1 MQLTN
6 PVHPQMTRGPLDRKT
21 MKEEIDTTVSE
32 RLFVL
37 SAHDKPSA
45 EKTMQSLGVYL
56 EQRPEVFQN
65 DLLSNLAYT
74 LGQRRSFHPW
84 RVAVTASTSAEL
96 VETLSNGKI
105 APCKQD
111 GEALRMGWIFTGQ
124 GAQWW
129 AMGRELY
136 QQYPVYA
143 SAIELADAHLVSIGA
158 NFSLLQEL
166 AKEEDTTQINA
177 AYLSQPT
184 CTAVQLALVNLLRSW
199 GLQPAAVVG
208 HSSGEIGA
216 AYAAGFITFEDAMT
230 IAYHRGRLVPILKKM
245 YPSLNGCMM
254 AVGASK
260 EQVAPLLDRIC
271 PSLGQAKITCIN
283 SPASITVS
291 GDEPAVTELQTLLE
305 AAYPGMFA
313 RKLQVDTAYHS
324 HHMDMVAKQYME
336 ALQELKAPEPSEVR
350 FYSSLLGRHIDSQ
363 ELDRTYWVQNLT
375 CPVRF
380 DEALQGM
387 CQPLHEHKTGVNM
400 LCELGP
406 HAALQGPVK
415 QTLKHI
421 GGAALKI
428 PYTSALARKK
438 NAVTTSLAMAGQLFV
453 RGAALDMGAI
463 NFPTQDKKP
472 QVLVDMPRYNWNHSS
487 KFLHESRFTKV
498 HKYHDAPRH
507 DIIGVLAP
515 YSNDTEPTWRNV
527 VRLDDLPWL
536 RQYQMQGV
544 TMFPIAG
551 FLAMAI
557 EAVAQKALTSKTAW
571 DDIEVEDLVVKSP
584 IMLSEEELEMTIIL
598 KKHGDVGTDS
608 ETTHSF
614 LIQSWSQTRGWSDNC
629 TGTVSLLSTSDNEVD
644 GRRFLK
650 QKRQDL
656 YKKSVDVSQAATEC
670 TSASRL
676 YTQLA
681 KSGVVYGELFRGL
694 EQCHASVDGA
704 VAQIIKTDT
713 SNEMPHHY
721 ETDYILHPAFMEQLV
736 SLYWPIVAAAGETD
750 TVHLPA
756 SIGRVTVSARA
767 LSETQKPGS
776 ALHALCEARAAVSNK
791 ASNSYD
797 MVALDSAG
805 EPVITIEGLSTSPIV
820 EHSSGAE
827 QSAPQELC
835 YKLDWEPV
843 VEEEGANGRAQPAFD
858 ADIVIIHGETEFQHN
873 LAAAITQHLEATLG
887 AKITQ
892 GTLQETA
899 HLAQGKL
906 CLVLT
911 ELDSPLL
918 ATLDAA
924 QFEALKVLL
933 TTVQGAMWVVQGAYH
948 NSTNPEANMISG
960 FSRTLRSEGTLANF
974 VTLDFD
980 PQDGSHAHDLVEPI
994 ARVLHMTLGATRKVG
1009 EKEFRA
1015 QGGKLFTPRILDDGE
1030 MNAFVHEQVHPSPTE
1045 PACFTDTD
1053 RPLRASLGTPGAL
1066 ETLVFEDD
1074 LSLRQGLPESCVDIA
1089 VRAVGLNPTDLANGT
1104 ALGKECTGTIMA
1116 VGSMVPHLRVGDRVA
1131 AIVPTGCLSNVAR
1144 VQSKFVFKV
1153 PSHMSFEALATMPVA
1168 YCTAVYALTTQA
1180 RLVEGESILIHDA
1193 ASAVG
1198 QAALTLASCIGA
1210 SVWATVKTAAEKD
1223 LLMTLYSIPQD
1234 RIWFSGA
1241 THFAERITSATKGGG
1256 VDVVFNT
1263 STDYRVLRA
1272 TWASIAQFGRFVDV
1286 VGGLGRMLNVS
1297 SSKSASFY
1305 SVDFKA
1311 LAIQRP
1317 GVVHRALGVVA
1328 SMLRY
1333 GQLRPLVNVASYGAA
1348 GIVDALQDV
1357 AAPQSNGKSVVVFRD
1372 SDYVTV
1378 SHLPP
1383 SLPHHVL
1390 TAPTGPAHP
1399 EAPNPPP

>member
-1 MQLTN
+1 
-6 PVHPQMTRGPLDRKT
+6 

-37 SAHDKPSA
+37 SAYDKISA

-84 RVAVTASTSAEL
+84 RIAFTASTSAEL

-111 GEALRMGWIFTGQ
+111 AEALRMGWIFTGQ

-143 SAIELADAHLVSIGA
+143 SAIELADAHLISIGA
-158 NFSLLQEL
+158 RFSLLQEL

-254 AVGASK
+254 AVGARK
-260 EQVAPLLDRIC
+260 DQIALLLDQIC
-271 PSLGQAKITCIN
+271 PSLGQAKIACIN
-283 SPASITVS
+283 SPASITIS
-291 GDEPAVTELQTLLE
+291 GDEPAITELQTLLE

-324 HHMDMVAKQYME
+324 HHMDLVAKQYME
-336 ALQELKAPEPSEVR
+336 ALQELKAPEPSKVR
-350 FYSSLLGRHIDSQ
+350 FYSSLLGRLVGSED
-363 ELDRTYWVQNLT
+363 LDKTYWVQNLT

-380 DEALQGM
+380 DSALQGM
-387 CQPLHEHKTGVNM
+387 CQPLNEHKTGVNM

-421 GGAALKI
+421 GGAAIKI

-438 NAVTTSLAMAGQLFV
+438 NAVSTTLVMAGTLFI
-453 RGAALDMGAI
+453 RGAALDMGSI

-487 KFLHESRFTKV
+487 KFLRESRFTNV

-544 TMFPIAG
+544 TMFPISG

-557 EAVAQKALTSKTAW
+557 EAVAQKAVTNKTPW
-571 DDIEVEDLVVKSP
+571 DDIEVEGLVVKSP
-584 IMLSEEELEMTIIL
+584 IMLLEEELEMTIIL
-598 KKHGDVGTDS
+598 KQHGDGTDS
-608 ETTHSF
+608 EATHSF
-614 LIQSWSQTRGWSDNC
+614 LIQSWSQTKGWSDNC
-629 TGTVSLLSTSDNEVD
+629 TGTVSLLSTNDNEVD
-644 GRRFLK
+644 GRRSRK
-650 QKRQDL
+650 YKRQCL
-656 YKKSVDVSQAATEC
+656 YAKGVDISQAATEC
-670 TSASRL
+670 TSASRM
-676 YTQLA
+676 YTQLS
-681 KSGVVYGELFRGL
+681 KIGVVYGELFQGL

-704 VAQIIKTDT
+704 IAKVVRTDT
-713 SNEMPHHY
+713 ANEMPHHY
-721 ETDYILHPAFMEQLV
+721 ETDYVLHPAFMEQLV
-736 SLYWPIVAAAGETD
+736 SLYWPIVAAAGETN

-756 SIGRVTVSARA
+756 SIDRVTVSARE
-767 LSETQKPGS
+767 LSNCLKPGS
-776 ALHALCEARAAVSNK
+776 ALHALCEARATVSNK

-797 MVALDSAG
+797 MFAVDSAG

-820 EHSSGAE
+820 EHGSGAE
-827 QSAPQELC
+827 TTAPQELC

-843 VEEEGANGRAQPAFD
+843 VEEERVNGQAQPGFD
-858 ADIVIIHGETEFQHN
+858 ADIVIVHGETELQHN
-873 LAAAITQHLEATLG
+873 LAAAIVQHLETTLG

-892 GTLQETA
+892 GTLEEIA
-899 HLAQGKL
+899 HLARGKI

-924 QFEALKVLL
+924 QFEALKRLL

-960 FSRTLRSEGTLANF
+960 LSRTLRSEGTLASF

-980 PQDGSHAHDLVEPI
+980 PQDGSHAHNFVEPI
-994 ARVLHMTLGATRKVG
+994 ARVLHMTLGAAAKVE

-1015 QGGKLFTPRILDDGE
+1015 EGGKLFTPRVLNDEE
-1030 MNAFVHEQVHPSPTE
+1030 MNVFVHEQVHPSPTE
-1045 PACFTDTD
+1045 PARFTDTA
-1053 RPLRASLGTPGAL
+1053 RPLLASLSTPGAP
-1066 ETLVFEDD
+1066 ETLTFSDSS
-1074 LSLRQGLPESCVDIA
+1074 SLHPDLPETCVDIA
-1089 VRAVGLNPTDLANGT
+1089 VKAVGINPTDLANGA
-1104 ALGKECTGTIMA
+1104 ALGKECTGTIST

-1131 AIVPTGCLSNVAR
+1131 AIVPTGCLANVAR
-1144 VQSKFVFKV
+1144 VQSNFVVKV
-1153 PSHMSFEALATMPVA
+1153 PAHMAFEDLATMPVA

-1180 RLVEGESILIHDA
+1180 RLVEGESVLIHDA

-1198 QAALTLASCIGA
+1198 QAALTLASSIGA
-1210 SVWATVKTAAEKD
+1210 SVWVTVQTAAEKEM
-1223 LLMTLYSIPQD
+1223 LMTLYSVPQD
-1234 RIWFSGA
+1234 RIWFTRA
-1241 THFAERITSATKGGG
+1241 IHFAERIRGVTKGDG

-1263 STDYRVLRA
+1263 LTDYRVLRA
-1272 TWASIAQFGRFVDV
+1272 TWASIAQFGRFVNV
-1286 VGGLGRMLNVS
+1286 VGGQRTTLHVPS
-1297 SSKSASFY
+1297 TASATVY
-1305 SVDFKA
+1305 TIDFAA
-1311 LAIQRP
+1311 LAAQCP
-1317 GVVHRALGVVA
+1317 SVVHRALSVVA
-1328 SMLRY
+1328 RMLQY
-1333 GQLRPLVNVASYGAA
+1333 GQLRPLLNVASYDAA
-1348 GIVDALQDV
+1348 GIVAALQNV
-1357 AAPQSNGKSVVVFRD
+1357 TTPQSNGRSVVVFKD
-1372 SDYVTV
+1372 SDFVTV
-1378 SHLPP
+1378 SPPPLSFISPLPTNYAYRP
-1383 SLPHHVL
+1383 RASKN
-1390 TAPTGPAHP
+1390 
-1399 EAPNPPP
+1399 PNPSSKKTQPTSSSAVPAASGAA

>member
-1 MQLTN
+1 
-6 PVHPQMTRGPLDRKT
+6 
-21 MKEEIDTTVSE
+21 MKEEIDTRASE
-32 RLFVL
+32 CLFVL
-37 SAHDKPSA
+37 SAHDKISA
-45 EKTMQSLGVYL
+45 EKSMQSLGVYL

-84 RVAVTASTSAEL
+84 RIAVTASTSAEL

-111 GEALRMGWIFTGQ
+111 VEALRMGWIFTGQ

-143 SAIELADAHLVSIGA
+143 SAIELADAHLISVGA
-158 NFSLLQEL
+158 KFSLLQEL
-166 AKEEDTTQINA
+166 TKEEGTTQINA

-260 EQVAPLLDRIC
+260 DQVAPLLDRIC
-271 PSLGQAKITCIN
+271 PSLGQAKIGCIN
-283 SPASITVS
+283 SPASITIS

-313 RKLQVDTAYHS
+313 RKLQVNTAYHS
-324 HHMDMVAKQYME
+324 HHMDLVVKQYME
-336 ALQELKAPEPSEVR
+336 ALQELKAPEPSAVR

-363 ELDRTYWVQNLT
+363 ELDKTYWVQNLT

-387 CQPLHEHKTGVNM
+387 CGPLNEHKTGVNM

-421 GGAALKI
+421 GDAAIKI

-438 NAVTTSLAMAGQLFV
+438 NAVTTALAMAGMLFV
-453 RGAALDMGAI
+453 RGAALDMGSI
-463 NFPTQDKKP
+463 NFPKQDKKP

-487 KFLHESRFTKV
+487 EFLHESRFTKV

-507 DIIGVLAP
+507 DIIGVLAL

-544 TMFPIAG
+544 TMFPISG
-551 FLAMAI
+551 FLAMAV
-557 EAVAQKALTSKTAW
+557 EAVAQKALTSKTSW
-571 DDIEVEDLVVKSP
+571 DNIEVEDLVVKSP

-598 KKHGDVGTDS
+598 KKHGDATDN
-608 ETTHSF
+608 EATHSF
-614 LIQSWSQTRGWSDNC
+614 LIQSWSQTKGWSDNC
-629 TGTVSLLSTSDNEVD
+629 TGTVSLIATNDNEVD
-644 GRRFLK
+644 GQRSGRY
-650 QKRQDL
+650 KRQQL
-656 YKKSVDVSQAATEC
+656 YSKSVDISQAATQC
-670 TSASRL
+670 TSASRM
-676 YTQLA
+676 YTQLS
-681 KSGVVYGELFRGL
+681 KIGVVYGGLFQGL

-704 VAQIIKTDT
+704 IAQIVRTDT

-721 ETDYILHPAFMEQLV
+721 ETDYVLHPAFVEQLV
-736 SLYWPIVAAAGETD
+736 SLYWPVIAAAGEIS

-767 LSETQKPGS
+767 LSKLQMPGS
-776 ALHALCEARAAVSNK
+776 ALHAMCEARATVSDHG
-791 ASNSYD
+791 SNSYD
-797 MVALDSAG
+797 MFTVDSAG
-805 EPVITIEGLSTSPIV
+805 EPIITIEGLSTSPIV
-820 EHSSGAE
+820 EHGSNAE
-827 QSAPQELC
+827 TTGPQELC
-835 YKLDWEPV
+835 YKLEWESV
-843 VEEEGANGRAQPAFD
+843 IEEEGVNGQAQLGFD
-858 ADIVIIHGETEFQHN
+858 ADIVIIHGKTELQHN
-873 LAAAITQHLEATLG
+873 LAAAVIQHLETTLG

-892 GTLQETA
+892 GTLEEIA
-899 HLAQGKL
+899 PIAQGKL
-906 CLVLT
+906 CLVLF

-924 QFEALKVLL
+924 QFEALKRLL

-980 PQDGSHAHDLVEPI
+980 PEEGKHAHDLVEPI
-994 ARVLHMTLGATRKVG
+994 VRVLHMTLGATKKVE

-1015 QGGKLFTPRILDDGE
+1015 QGGKLFTPRILDDGD

-1045 PACFTDTD
+1045 PARFIDTD
-1053 RPLRASLGTPGAL
+1053 RPLRACLGTPGAL
-1066 ETLVFEDD
+1066 ETLIFNDD
-1074 LSLRQGLPESCVDIA
+1074 SSMRQHLPESCVDIA
-1089 VRAVGLNPTDLANGT
+1089 VRAVGIGPTDLANG
-1104 ALGKECTGTIMA
+1104 ARLGMECTGTIMA
-1116 VGSMVPHLRVGDRVA
+1116 VGSTVPNLRVGDRVA
-1131 AIVPTGCLSNVAR
+1131 AIVPTGCLANVAR
-1144 VQSKFVFKV
+1144 VQSKFVFKF
-1153 PSHMSFEALATMPVA
+1153 PAHMTFEALATMPVA

-1198 QAALTLASCIGA
+1198 QAALTLASTLGA
-1210 SVWATVKTAAEKD
+1210 SVWATVKTAAEKEM
-1223 LLMTLYSIPQD
+1223 LMQLYTIPED

-1241 THFAERITSATKGGG
+1241 THFAERIQSVTKGAG

-1263 STDYRVLRA
+1263 LTDYRVLRA
-1272 TWASIAQFGRFVDV
+1272 TWASIAQFDRFVNV
-1286 VGGLGRMLNVS
+1286 VGGQRTTLHVPS
-1297 SSKSASFY
+1297 SASATVY
-1305 SVDFKA
+1305 SIDFAA
-1311 LAIQRP
+1311 LATQRP
-1317 GVVHRALGVVA
+1317 SVVHRTLSVVA
-1328 SMLRY
+1328 RMVQDR
-1333 GQLRPLVNVASYGAA
+1333 QLQPLLNVTSYDAA
-1348 GIVDALQDV
+1348 GIVAALQNIT
-1357 AAPQSNGKSVVVFRD
+1357 APQSSGRSVVVFKD
-1372 SDYVTV
+1372 IDHVTV
-1378 SHLPP
+1378 SSPPP
-1383 SLPHHVL
+1383 SSPYSIY
-1390 TAPTGPAHP
+1390 
-1399 EAPNPPP
+1399 

>member
-1 MQLTN
+1 
-6 PVHPQMTRGPLDRKT
+6 
-21 MKEEIDTTVSE
+21 MKEEIDTKASE

-37 SAHDKPSA
+37 SAHDKTSA

-84 RVAVTASTSAEL
+84 RIAVTASTSAEL
-96 VETLSNGKI
+96 VEMLSNGKV

-111 GEALRMGWIFTGQ
+111 TEALRMGWIFTGQ

-129 AMGRELY
+129 AMGRELC

-143 SAIELADAHLVSIGA
+143 AAIECADAHLTSIGA

-166 AKEEDTTQINA
+166 AKEENTTQINA

-184 CTAVQLALVNLLRSW
+184 CTAVQLALINLFRSW

-260 EQVAPLLDRIC
+260 DQVAPLLDRIC
-271 PSLGQAKITCIN
+271 PSLGQAKIACIN
-283 SPASITVS
+283 SPASITIS
-291 GDEPAVTELQTLLE
+291 GDEPAVTELQTMLE
-305 AAYPGMFA
+305 ATYPGMFA

-324 HHMDMVAKQYME
+324 HHMDLVAKQYME

-350 FYSSLLGRHIDSQ
+350 FYSSLLGRLVCSQ
-363 ELDRTYWVQNLT
+363 DLDRTYWVQNLT

-380 DEALQGM
+380 DEALQSM
-387 CQPLHEHKTGVNM
+387 CQPLSEHKTGVNM

-421 GGAALKI
+421 GGAASKI

-438 NAVTTSLAMAGQLFV
+438 NAVTTTLAMAGMLFV
-453 RGAALDMGAI
+453 RGAALDMGSI
-463 NFPTQDKKP
+463 NFPKQDKKP

-487 KFLHESRFTKV
+487 KFLHEARFTKV

-544 TMFPIAG
+544 TMFPISG
-551 FLAMAI
+551 FLAMAV
-557 EAVAQKALTSKTAW
+557 EAVAQKALTSKTPW
-571 DDIEVEDLVVKSP
+571 DEIEVEDLVVKSP

-598 KKHGDVGTDS
+598 KRFS
-608 ETTHSF
+608 EGINSEVTHSF
-614 LIQSWSQTRGWSDNC
+614 LIQSWSQTKGWSDNC
-629 TGTVSLLSTSDNEVD
+629 TGTVSLVSTNDNEVD
-644 GRRFLK
+644 GQRSRK
-650 QKRQDL
+650 HKRQHL
-656 YKKSVDVSQAATEC
+656 YSKSVDVSQAATEC
-670 TSASRL
+670 TSASRM
-676 YTQLA
+676 YTQLS
-681 KSGVVYGELFRGL
+681 KIGVVYGELFQGL

-704 VAQIIKTDT
+704 IAQIIRSDT
-713 SNEMPHHY
+713 ANEMPHHY

-736 SLYWPIVAAAGETD
+736 SLYWPVIAAAGETN

-767 LSETQKPGS
+767 LNSPQKPGS
-776 ALHALCEARAAVSNK
+776 VLHAICQPEARVLNNGSNRYDLFAV
-791 ASNSYD
+791 
-797 MVALDSAG
+797 DSTG
-805 EPVITIEGLSTSPIV
+805 EPIITIEGLSTSPII
-820 EHSSGAE
+820 EHGSGADTTG
-827 QSAPQELC
+827 PQELC
-835 YKLDWEPV
+835 YKLEWEPV
-843 VEEEGANGRAQPAFD
+843 PEDESMNGQAQPEFD
-858 ADIVIIHGETEFQHN
+858 ADIVIIHGETELQHN
-873 LAAAITQHLEATLG
+873 LAAAMTQHLEATLG
-887 AKITQ
+887 AKIAQ
-892 GTLQETA
+892 GTLEDMAPLTQN
-899 HLAQGKL
+899 KL

-924 QFEALKVLL
+924 QFEALKMLL

-948 NSTNPEANMISG
+948 HSTNPEANMISG

-980 PQDGSHAHDLVEPI
+980 PQDGSHAHDFVQPI
-994 ARVLHMTLGATRKVG
+994 ARVLHMTLGATAKVE

-1015 QGGKLFTPRILDDGE
+1015 QGGELFSPRILDDEE
-1030 MNAFVHEQVHPSPTE
+1030 MNDLVHEQVHPSPTE
-1045 PACFTDTD
+1045 PTRFIDTN

-1066 ETLVFEDD
+1066 ETLIFDD
-1074 LSLRQGLPESCVDIA
+1074 DMSLRQDLPEDCVDIA
-1089 VRAVGLNPTDLANGT
+1089 VRAVGIGPTDLAYG
-1104 ALGKECTGTIMA
+1104 ARLGMECTGTIEA
-1116 VGSMVPHLRVGDRVA
+1116 VGSMVPNLRVGDRVA

-1144 VQSKFVFKV
+1144 VQSKFVFKF
-1153 PSHMSFEALATMPVA
+1153 PAHMFFEAIATMPVA
-1168 YCTAVYALTTQA
+1168 YCTAVYALTMQA
-1180 RLVEGESILIHDA
+1180 CLAEGESILIHDA
-1193 ASAVG
+1193 ASAAG
-1198 QAALTLASCIGA
+1198 QAALALASSIGA
-1210 SVWATVKTAAEKD
+1210 SVWATVKTAAEQD
-1223 LLMTLYSIPQD
+1223 MLMQLYSISKD

-1241 THFAERITSATKGGG
+1241 THFAERIQSATKGAG

-1263 STDYRVLRA
+1263 LTDHRVLRA
-1272 TWASIAQFGRFVDV
+1272 TWASIAQFGRFIDIVDGQGTALQV
-1286 VGGLGRMLNVS
+1286 PS
-1297 SSKSASFY
+1297 TKSATVY
-1305 SVDFKA
+1305 SVDFAA
-1311 LAIQRP
+1311 LATHQPSVVQR
-1317 GVVHRALGVVA
+1317 VLSVVA
-1328 SMLRY
+1328 RMLQY
-1333 GQLRPLVNVASYGAA
+1333 EQLGPLLNVASYDAA
-1348 GIVDALQDV
+1348 GIVAALQTI
-1357 AAPQSNGKSVVVFRD
+1357 AAPHSNGRSVIVFRG

-1378 SHLPP
+1378 SHSTPPP
-1383 SLPHHVL
+1383 SHLFPSPL
-1390 TAPTGPAHP
+1390 TVC
-1399 EAPNPPP
+1399 